1 MAVNNHVQLTGNLA
15 GDVETRQLDGDRV
28 MGKFTIAVDRIGD
41 KKGGTDFIPV
51 VVFGRQAANT
61 ALYCGKGS
69 KVSVAGRLRTGSYNR
84 SHAQTGEIE
93 KRYSTEVVA
102 DQIEFLSPRPTSASM
117 SQHRDVK
124 DKAA

>member
-15 GDVETRQLDGDRV
+15 SDVETRRLAGDRV

-41 KKGGTDFIPV
+41 KKGGTDFIRV

-69 KVSVAGRLRTGSYNR
+69 KVSIAGRLRTGSYNR
-84 SHAQTGEIE
+84 TNAETGEME
-93 KRYSTEVVA
+93 KRYTTEVVA
-102 DQIEFLSPRPTSASM
+102 DQVEFLSPRPTAVSM
-117 SQHRDVK
+117 SRHRDTK

>member
-15 GDVETRQLDGDRV
+15 GDVETRRLDGDRV

-41 KKGGTDFIPV
+41 RKGGTDFFRV
-51 VVFGRQAANT
+51 VMFGRQAANT

-69 KVSVAGRLRTGSYNR
+69 KVSVAGRLRSGSYNR
-84 SHAQTGEIE
+84 TKRETGEME
-93 KRYSTEVVA
+93 KRYTTEVAA
-102 DQIEFLSPRPTSASM
+102 DQVEFLSPRPTAASVAR
-117 SQHRDVK
+117 HKDAK